1 MWWAFK
7 RRIPSWQEVRFLVR
21 RIRLPYQ
28 LVYLSHREDSGR
40 RPLAPCTPISGSI
53 SSAGSWAAHASISAA
68 RDNIIAGRRVMMH
81 KDLVALVPF
90 VFGIYFEG
98 AFRIWHVSSPTT
110 K

>member
-1 MWWAFK
+1 
-7 RRIPSWQEVRFLVR
+7 
-21 RIRLPYQ
+21 
-28 LVYLSHREDSGR
+28 
-40 RPLAPCTPISGSI
+40 
-53 SSAGSWAAHASISAA
+53 
-68 RDNIIAGRRVMMH
+68 MH